1 VTGSPAARAPRLW
14 ALALLVV
21 ACGGVARQ
29 LDDANA
35 ARHDG
40 RPRDALRGYQAVLGE
55 LGEGHLAPREDDY
68 RLRALRYAADVSYLE
83 LADFTQAISYYRRIV
98 ALYPGTEDAWQARAI
113 TGDIYRDRLH
123 DRMAAIAQWADI
135 AAGDGPQAAA
145 YELKVAREY
154 LELKNFEQ
162 ARTEARIL
170 RERWPTSELADEAQ
184 LLTGQAWAL
193 EKRVDEAQRALSA
206 LVAHKPR
213 PDLAARAL
221 EAQAD
226 LAAQEG
232 KLDRALELYNQ
243 ALPNHPNPDTIRLA
257 IERVRERR
265 DRSQPSVTPGD
276 RATAF
281 DRRPKPRET
290 P

>member
-1 VTGSPAARAPRLW
+1 VRPACSPVRAGLV
-14 ALALLVV
+14 ALALLVPG
-21 ACGGVARQ
+21 CRGVARH
-29 LDDANA
+29 LDEANA
-35 ARHDG
+35 ARHEG
-40 RPRDALRGYQAVLGE
+40 RPRDALRGYQTALGE
-55 LGEGHLAPREDDY
+55 LGEGHLPPREDDL

-98 ALYPGTEDAWQARAI
+98 ALYPGTEDAWNARAT

-135 AAGDGPQAAA
+135 AAGDGPQAPT
-145 YELKVAREY
+145 YQLKVAREY
-154 LELKNFEQ
+154 LDLKNFEQ

-170 RERWPTSELADEAQ
+170 RERWPTADLADEAQ

-193 EKRVDEAQRALSA
+193 EKRDDEAQRAFGA
-206 LVAHKPR
+206 LLARRPR
-213 PDLAARAL
+213 KDIAARAL

-232 KLDRALELYNQ
+232 KLDRALELYEA
-243 ALPNHPNPDTIRLA
+243 ALPAHPNPDTIRLA
-257 IERVRERR
+257 IERARERR
-265 DRSQPSVTPGD
+265 DRSKPSVTPGD

-281 DRRPKPRET
+281 DRHPKESET